1 MKEQIRNFARESH
14 LDVYGLGKDRVK
26 WEAALEKF
34 AKLIVRECC
43 IALNPM
49 LRDMISRGQG
59 VDLIKLHFGMNPKE
73 ITTAMLD
80 ASIAQCEQ
88 ELAKKKSGVEEPK
101 GWICPKCG
109 ADRTKI
115 ACPLGFGAT
124 VDGRCP
130 MTVEAQ

>member
-59 VDLIKLHFGMNPKE
+59 VDLIKLHFGINPKE

-80 ASIAQCEQ
+80 AAIAQCEQ
-88 ELAKKKSGVEEPK
+88 ELAKKKSGVEE
-101 GWICPKCG
+101 
-109 ADRTKI
+109 
-115 ACPLGFGAT
+115 
-124 VDGRCP
+124 
-130 MTVEAQ
+130 